1 MVSWREQTHGKRIA
15 MLSALWEVLT
25 NCLAGKWVNS
35 LSRDNGDDPIY
46 RQNLQN
52 LIERNRQFEEK
63 SDDRHS

>member
-1 MVSWREQTHGKRIA
+1 